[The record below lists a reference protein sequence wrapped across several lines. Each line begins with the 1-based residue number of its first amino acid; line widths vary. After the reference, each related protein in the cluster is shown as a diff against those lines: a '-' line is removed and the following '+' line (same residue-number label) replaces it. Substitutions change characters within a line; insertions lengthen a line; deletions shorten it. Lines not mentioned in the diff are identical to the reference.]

1 MIKWEDVENWIR
13 NTGAAT
19 FDFLI
24 KLAVC
29 IIVFLLIR
37 KVTRKVCRWLRKKM
51 DQFHVEASL
60 NSFVVSLLYYGVLI
74 LTVVTMIVQLGIV
87 SEASIAA
94 GIASAGVAISLALK
108 GGLSNFAG
116 GILILFLKPFKAGD
130 YILVP
135 AENVEGTVRKIEMY
149 YTTITTVD
157 NQVVKIPNSLL
168 TDNTITNVT
177 SMDKRKLEIK
187 VGVSYQT
194 DLRKAKSILRELLE
208 EEPRAE
214 EEERQVFVDSLGDSS
229 IVIGFRAWVKTEE
242 YWAVKWDMNEKIKE
256 RFDQENIE
264 IPYNQLDIHIREDQT
279 ETEN

>member
-1 MIKWEDVENWIR
+1 MIRWEDVEAWIR
-13 NTGAAT
+13 NTGAAV
-19 FDFLI
+19 FDFLV
-24 KLAVC
+24 KMAVC
-29 IIVFLLIR
+29 ILVFLVIR
-37 KVTRKVCRWLRKKM
+37 RVTRRLCRWLRKKM

-60 NSFVVSLLYYGVLI
+60 NSFVISILYYGVLI

-94 GIASAGVAISLALK
+94 AIASAGVAISLALK

-135 AENVEGTVRKIEMY
+135 EENVEGTVRKIEMY

-187 VGVSYQT
+187 VGVSYDT
-194 DLRKAKSILRELLE
+194 DLKKAKEILRQLLE
-208 EEPRAE
+208 EDPRAE
-214 EEERQVFVDSLGDSS
+214 EQDRQVFVDSLGDSS
-229 IVIGFRAWVKTEE
+229 IVIGFRAWVRTED
-242 YWAVKWDMNEKIKE
+242 YWAAKWDMNEKTKE
-256 RFDQENIE
+256 RFDREGIE
-264 IPYNQLDIHIREDQT
+264 IPYNQLDVRIREKTQ
-279 ETEN
+279 

>member
-1 MIKWEDVENWIR
+1 M
-13 NTGAAT
+13 
-19 FDFLI
+19 
-24 KLAVC
+24 AVC
-29 IIVFLLIR
+29 ILVFLVIR
-37 KVTRKVCRWLRKKM
+37 RVTRRLCRWLRKKM

-60 NSFVVSLLYYGVLI
+60 NSFVISILYYGVLI

-94 GIASAGVAISLALK
+94 AIASAGVAISLALK

-135 AENVEGTVRKIEMY
+135 EENVEGTVRKIEMY

-187 VGVSYQT
+187 VGVSYDT
-194 DLRKAKSILRELLE
+194 DLKKAKEILRQLLE
-208 EEPRAE
+208 EDPRAE
-214 EEERQVFVDSLGDSS
+214 EQDRQVFVDSLGDSS
-229 IVIGFRAWVKTEE
+229 IVIGFRAWVRTED
-242 YWAVKWDMNEKIKE
+242 YWAAKWDMNEKIKE
-256 RFDQENIE
+256 RFDREGIE
-264 IPYNQLDIHIREDQT
+264 IPYNQLDVRIREKTQ
-279 ETEN
+279 

>member
-1 MIKWEDVENWIR
+1 
-13 NTGAAT
+13 
-19 FDFLI
+19 
-24 KLAVC
+24 
-29 IIVFLLIR
+29 
-37 KVTRKVCRWLRKKM
+37 M

-60 NSFVVSLLYYGVLI
+60 NSFVISILYYGVLI

-94 GIASAGVAISLALK
+94 AIASAGVAISLALK

-135 AENVEGTVRKIEMY
+135 EENVEGTVRKIEMY

-187 VGVSYQT
+187 VGVSYDT
-194 DLRKAKSILRELLE
+194 DLKKAKEILRQLLE
-208 EEPRAE
+208 EDPRAE
-214 EEERQVFVDSLGDSS
+214 EQDRQVFVDSLGDSS
-229 IVIGFRAWVKTEE
+229 IVIGFRAWVRTED
-242 YWAVKWDMNEKIKE
+242 YWAAKWDMNEKIKE
-256 RFDQENIE
+256 RFDREGIE
-264 IPYNQLDIHIREDQT
+264 IPYNQLDVRIREKTQ
-279 ETEN
+279 

>member
-1 MIKWEDVENWIR
+1 MIRWEDVEAWIR
-13 NTGAAT
+13 NTVAAV
-19 FDFLI
+19 FDFLV
-24 KLAVC
+24 KMAVC
-29 IIVFLLIR
+29 ILVFLVIR
-37 KVTRKVCRWLRKKM
+37 RVTRRLCRWLRKKM

-60 NSFVVSLLYYGVLI
+60 NSFVISILYYGVLI

-94 GIASAGVAISLALK
+94 AIASAGVAISLALK

-135 AENVEGTVRKIEMY
+135 EENVEGTVRKIEMY

-187 VGVSYQT
+187 VGVSYDT
-194 DLRKAKSILRELLE
+194 DLKKAKEILRQLLE
-208 EEPRAE
+208 EDPRAE
-214 EEERQVFVDSLGDSS
+214 EQDRQVFVDSLGDSS
-229 IVIGFRAWVKTEE
+229 IVIGFRAWVRTED
-242 YWAVKWDMNEKIKE
+242 YWAAKWDMNEKIKE
-256 RFDQENIE
+256 RFDREGIE
-264 IPYNQLDIHIREDQT
+264 IPYNQLDVRIREKTQ
-279 ETEN
+279 